1 MKKFA
6 FVGCLTLSL
15 TALVPAV
22 AAQQSTPD
30 PDLAKFRADYTSGDG
45 LAYVV
50 IPDEKGQH
58 VYRYGEASRSAAKKS
73 PRGYML
79 FTCSST
85 KVFLPQKPEH
95 KAALLKAEVVK
106 REDPRFVEL
115 DGKYLAECRN
125 PLVKSAIAKKKS

>member
-1 MKKFA
+1 MMIAWHTRGVVTIKKFA
-6 FVGCLTLSL
+6 FVACLTLSL

-58 VYRYGEASRSAAKKS
+58 VYRYGEASRLAAKKS

-79 FTCSST
+79 FTCASPH
-85 KVFLPQKPEH
+85 VFLPQKPED
-95 KAALLKAEVVK
+95 KEVLRSAEVVK
-106 REDPRFVEL
+106 EASRGVT
-115 DGKYLAECRN
+115 LA
-125 PLVKSAIAKKKS
+125 